1 MLSLKAY
8 NNAPFLLD
16 ATMKYLL
23 NFLVLVLVLLGCKNE
38 SKLTFE
44 PQTISN
50 EACLN
55 CPEITIQIPK
65 ALDKTKIAE
74 TINTAIE
81 EEIISLLLYD
91 DELEVSTVQDALV
104 SFKNGYLE
112 LQKLYS
118 DETTKWE
125 ASIQGEITYE
135 DKNLL
140 TIVLNTYLFT
150 GGAHGYTSKQFL
162 NFEKSKAAE
171 IDNSEL
177 FSNQADFRMYAESI
191 FRKREQ
197 IPRGESINSTGFMFE
212 NDSFHL
218 PENIGFTEK
227 GLTLLYNPYE
237 VASFADGTIELVLPH
252 TEVKKY
258 LKQKPKS

>member
-1 MLSLKAY
+1 
-8 NNAPFLLD
+8 
-16 ATMKYLL
+16 MKYL
-23 NFLVLVLVLLGCKNE
+23 FSSLVLALLLLGCKNE
-38 SKLTFE
+38 NKLTFE
-44 PQTISN
+44 PKSM
-50 EACLN
+50 ESEVCSN
-55 CPEITIQIPK
+55 CPEVTIQIPK

-74 TINTAIE
+74 TINTALKE
-81 EEIISLLLYD
+81 EVISLLLYD
-91 DELEVSTVQDALV
+91 DELDVSTVQDAIV

-125 ASIQGEITYE
+125 ASIQGEVTYE

-162 NFEKSKAAE
+162 NFEKNKAIE
-171 IDNSEL
+171 LDNSEL
-177 FSNQADFRMYAESI
+177 FKDEADFRSFAESI
-191 FRKREQ
+191 FRKKEQ
-197 IPRGESINSTGFMFE
+197 IPQGESINATGFMFE
-212 NDSFHL
+212 KGSFHL
-218 PENIGFTEK
+218 PENIGFTEE